1 MNDFDKKKFLEI
13 IKKYKSVLDYG
24 CGYGIFNISKKINY
38 LYDSD
43 KKLFSILK
51 NKYKKKPLFKILQ
64 KPKFY
69 NIDVLLMNSVFQYL
83 TPQQIKIIKKKMKNF
98 KIVIIS
104 DIPKYSRII
113 EAIFLFFLNPKRL
126 IQGVKNFLFKKEPY
140 TKLQFNYYPIK
151 VIKKEFLDFE
161 IKIIPNLGC
170 EKLTR
175 YTIILKDKKIKKN
188 LFNG

>member
-1 MNDFDKKKFLEI
+1 MKVVN
-13 IKKYKSVLDYG
+13 
-24 CGYGIFNISKKINY
+24 CGYGIFKVSKKINY
-38 LYDSD
+38 LYDAD

-83 TPQQIKIIKKKMKNF
+83 TPHQIKIMKKNMKNF
-98 KIVIIS
+98 KIVIVS
-104 DIPKYSRII
+104 DIPKYSRIV
-113 EAIFLFFLNPKRL
+113 EAIFLFFSNPRRL
-126 IQGVKNFLFKKEPY
+126 IQGVTNFLYKKEPY
-140 TKLQFNYYPIK
+140 TKLQFNHYPIK

-161 IKIIPNLGC
+161 IKIIPNLGS